1 MHPSGAHAFP
11 QQYRG
16 GAFVALHGSWHIPPV
31 PPRVVFVPMRGDDPS
46 TPVDWSN
53 PEAQWQPVVTGFQQW
68 DGMRVGRPTGIAVG
82 PDGSLFIAD
91 DAANVVYRVRPN

>member
-1 MHPSGAHAFP
+1 MH
-11 QQYRG
+11 
-16 GAFVALHGSWHIPPV
+16 
-31 PPRVVFVPMRGDDPS
+31 GDDPS